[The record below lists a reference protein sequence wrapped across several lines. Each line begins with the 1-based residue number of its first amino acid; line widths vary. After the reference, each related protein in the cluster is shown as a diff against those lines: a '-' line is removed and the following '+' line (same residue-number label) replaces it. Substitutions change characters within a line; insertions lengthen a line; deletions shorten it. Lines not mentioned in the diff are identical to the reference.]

1 MTFALVDFIG
11 TWQTVLINYFFEQK
25 EIIIGVGVCSDLS
38 IDIQEG
44 N

>member
-1 MTFALVDFIG
+1 MTFDKLLKFTIFG
-11 TWQTVLINYFFEQK
+11 EQK

-38 IDIQEG
+38 INIQEA